1 MNILAVSVAG
11 ERFGLPVTAVRE
23 ILRAV
28 ALAPLPGAPPHVEGV
43 LNARGELLAV
53 FDLRARFGL
62 PTRAI
67 EPSDHLVV
75 VRVGERVVA
84 LRVDEADELIE
95 VEDQQLVPPASLSP
109 SFRRVAGVA
118 ALPDGAVVIHDLSAF
133 LSETEAETL
142 DDALHAATL
151 PTSQA

>member
-11 ERFGLPVTAVRE
+11 ERFGLPITAVRE

-62 PTRAI
+62 PTRSI
-67 EPSDHLVV
+67 EPTDHLVV
-75 VRVGERVVA
+75 VQVGERVVA
-84 LRVDEADELIE
+84 LRVDDADELID
-95 VEDQQLVPPASLSP
+95 VDDQQLVQPAALSP
-109 SFRRVAGVA
+109 ALRRVAGVA

-133 LSETEAETL
+133 LSETEADAL

-151 PTSQA
+151 STKQG